1 MGHAIELPLCLTF
14 HNGSPCRN
22 LCVKAFNMKM
32 NEQMIATIIV
42 YRKVIMINKVVTI
55 AVSGVTADGKTTI
68 INELLRSAKK
78 QAEKPPAHDITF
90 CNCYR

>member
-1 MGHAIELPLCLTF
+1 
-14 HNGSPCRN
+14 
-22 LCVKAFNMKM
+22 
-32 NEQMIATIIV
+32 
-42 YRKVIMINKVVTI
+42 MINKVVTI